1 MCWSIEASIVTWI
14 IGLISGIYLLTRRL
28 KNDIVMG
35 LLILT
40 YSSMQLWES
49 FMWYDQKCGTINK
62 LGTNLAYFA
71 LWSHVLAIAIGLY
84 FEYGAITPMVIG
96 VGLLAY
102 AVATK
107 PEMKCSKPHSKS
119 RHLVWGFNPV
129 FYNVVF
135 SVSIA
140 LCLFYIRPLPLAYMI
155 SGLFVSTFLLSLAYG
170 WKSETTGSFWCW
182 ICAAFCFVFIFV
194 NEKYKAQPRLA

>member
-1 MCWSIEASIVTWI
+1 MCWSIEASIVTWV

-62 LGTNLAYFA
+62 VGTQLAYFA

-84 FEYGAITPMVIG
+84 FEYGAIAPMFIG
-96 VGLLAY
+96 LGVLAY
-102 AVATK
+102 ALFYM
-107 PEMKCSKPHSKS
+107 PSEWKCSKPRNGSK
-119 RHLVWGFNPV
+119 HLVWGFNPSYYTIV
-129 FYNVVF
+129 FTIA
-135 SVSIA
+135 IA
-140 LCLFYIRPLPLAYMI
+140 LCLYYIRPLTLSYII

-170 WKSETTGSFWCW
+170 WKKETTGSFWCW
-182 ICAAFCFVFIFV
+182 ICAAFCFVFIFI
-194 NEKYKAQPRLA
+194 NERFGKA